1 MYFSY
6 LSTQFLPILLGF
18 IYFVT
23 QCKSLL
29 NISFE
34 SASIG
39 EDERNKLLTS
49 TLNFNCI
56 SPTAQYYFISIYLL
70 CVYNAF
76 YLLCVYN
83 AFYLF
88 LPKHKSL
95 SISET
100 MVFFVVVVFFSF
112 FLPQCIKF
120 CVEVYLR
127 VRECLSAWEDESG
140 KFTFKWEFLSLLS

>member
-1 MYFSY
+1 MKVASFKLKVYFSY
-6 LSTQFLPILLGF
+6 LSTQFLPILVGF

-56 SPTAQYYFISIYLL
+56 SPTQLNTIYLL
-70 CVYNAF
+70 CVYN
-76 YLLCVYN
+76 VS
-83 AFYLF
+83 YLF
-88 LPKHKSL
+88 LPKHKSF
-95 SISET
+95 SFSGT
-100 MVFFVVVVFFSF
+100 MVFFCIFQFI
-112 FLPQCIKF
+112 LPQCIKF
-120 CVEVYLR
+120 CTELYLR
-127 VRECLSAWEDESG
+127 VRECLSA
-140 KFTFKWEFLSLLS
+140 